1 LEEPL
6 SRALRPLCVLL
17 IALFLLARPAEARV
31 FDPTSYTLPN
41 GLQLVVVEN
50 HSAPIVSHMVYYRVG
65 AADEPWGKSGIAHF
79 LEHLMFKGTPT
90 TPAGEFSR
98 IVARNGGAENAF
110 TTQDTTAYF
119 QAVAVDRLELVME
132 LEADRM
138 VNLVLTDE
146 VVLPERDVVLEE
158 RRQRIENDPPAKL
171 GEMAMAAFYLNNPY
185 REPVIGWEHEIRNLT
200 TADALDFYKDWY
212 APNNAVV
219 IVAGD
224 VTPAEVKAMAERTY
238 GKIAAR
244 ALPER
249 KRPQE
254 PQAYAPR
261 RVVLESAQVQQPS
274 WSRRW
279 LAPSHGS
286 GGGARVYALQVLS
299 EILGGSTVSRLYRE
313 LAVERGIAIDSGSSY
328 GPDSLDQTGF
338 VIWGSP
344 RPGGKIEEIEA
355 AVEAVIAELL
365 KTGVTDQEV
374 ALAKQQLQDRAVL
387 ARDNLE
393 TAPRLIG
400 SALMA
405 GRDIKEL
412 EAWPERIGQVTA
424 AEVNE
429 AARVLFRD
437 EVTVTSE
444 LRPKP
449 TS

>member
-1 LEEPL
+1 V
-6 SRALRPLCVLL
+6 SRALRLLSALL
-17 IALFLLARPAEARV
+17 ILTSLAAPAADARV
-31 FDPTSYTLPN
+31 FDPTSFTLAN
-41 GLQLVVVEN
+41 GLQVVVVEN

-119 QAVAVDRLELVME
+119 QAVAVDRLELVMG

-158 RRQRIENDPPAKL
+158 RRQRIENDPSAKL
-171 GEMAMAAFYLNNPY
+171 GEMTTAAFYLNHPY
-185 REPVIGWEHEIRNLT
+185 REPVIGWEHEIRELT
-200 TADALDFYKDWY
+200 TADALEFYKQWY

-224 VTPAEVKAMAERTY
+224 VEPEQVRAMAERTY
-238 GKIAAR
+238 GQIASR
-244 ALPER
+244 PLNER
-249 KRPQE
+249 RRPQE

-261 RVVLESAQVQQPS
+261 RVVLESAQVQQPA

-299 EILGGSTVSRLYRE
+299 EILGGSTVSRLYKK
-313 LAVERGIAIDSGSSY
+313 LAVESGIAIDSGSAY
-328 GPDSLDQTGF
+328 GTDSVDRTAF
-338 VIWGSP
+338 VVWGSP
-344 RPGGKIEEIEA
+344 RPGGKLEEIET
-355 AVEAVIAELL
+355 AVEAVIADLL
-365 KTGVTDQEV
+365 KTGVTEAEV
-374 ALAKQQLQDRAVL
+374 ARAKQQLQDRAVL

-400 SALMA
+400 AALMA
-405 GRDIKEL
+405 GRDLQEL
-412 EAWPERIGQVTA
+412 EAWPERIGEVTA

-437 EVTVTSE
+437 EVSVTSE